1 MKKKNLKKKLKGF
14 LRLKNETIMFARRI
28 ACIKRIFSTFC
39 ENREKLQK
47 ERHMT
52 QNILEKISGGD

>member
-1 MKKKNLKKKLKGF
+1 M
-14 LRLKNETIMFARRI
+14 RLKNETIMFARRI